1 MGFGDILKSN
11 LHRLSNAT
19 LSSSSGEPFWMILR
33 DIAAQE
39 ILAVAPSKVDS
50 DIAVEVFYQILK
62 ENEDKLP
69 EHYRVKLKS
78 NKQERFRVINRNVWT
93 SNAFHKD
100 GLATQ
105 NGIKAFKELNP
116 SRKGRKIIYQG
127 VK

>member
-11 LHRLSNAT
+11 LHRFRNVT
-19 LSSSSGEPFWMILR
+19 SSRSCETPFWMIIR

-50 DIAVEVFYQILK
+50 DIAVEIFYQILK
-62 ENEDKLP
+62 ENEDMLP
-69 EHYRVKLKS
+69 TYYRAKLKS
-78 NKQERFRVINRNVWT
+78 NNQERFRVINRNVWT
-93 SNAFHKD
+93 SNAFHPD
-100 GLATQ
+100 GLARQ

-127 VK
+127 DK